1 MSSSHPFTAL
11 FARVLE
17 QTQGEVRAYVAALG
31 VPLAAVDDVAQE
43 VFLAWYRSPHAKPA
57 EVEPV
62 RWLKGIARRMA
73 LRHHRQAARE
83 GSKREALAQV
93 LASEVE
99 DLPVKMNARAE
110 AALAKCL
117 EALSERNR
125 RAVRMTYEEGR
136 DSQAVGAAL
145 GMGAGAVRVMLFRLR
160 AALRGCV
167 EEKLRE
173 EPA

>member
-1 MSSSHPFTAL
+1 MASSHQFTAL

-17 QTQGEVRAYVAALG
+17 DTQGEVRAYVAALG
-31 VPLAAVDDVAQE
+31 VPLGPVDDVAQE
-43 VFLAWYRSPHAKPA
+43 VFLAWYRSPEAKPA

-83 GSKREALAQV
+83 EHRRDALAQV
-93 LASEVE
+93 LAAEVDE
-99 DLPVKMNARAE
+99 LPVTMNARAE

-117 EALSERNR
+117 DALSEKNL
-125 RAVRMTYEEGR
+125 RAVRMTYAEGL

-167 EEKLRE
+167 QEQLQEER
-173 EPA
+173 A